1 MLYVTL
7 AELYDTVY
15 KRSDWLHI
23 AVIRGGKIVA
33 FITRRGEGE
42 KYVVT
47 VYNKDGQRTKETLFP
62 PAFIMRNL

>member
-23 AVIRGGKIVA
+23 AVISGGKIVA

-47 VYNKDGQRTKETLFP
+47 VYKDGQRTKETLFP
-62 PAFIMRNL
+62 YAFIMRNF